1 MTDNQGTDVTEDVD
15 LADGRDESVNE
26 RMDRNWNEILQEL
39 RVTQTGTQIF
49 TGFLLTIAF
58 QTRFSELTT
67 FQIRV
72 YLILV
77 VAAVLTTAL
86 GLAPV
91 NLHRALFRRGVKMT
105 IVQTAHVIMRIT
117 LVGVAI
123 MLIGT
128 VLLIF
133 DLVVDR
139 RAALIAAGATL
150 LVVIIIAVLPAVVR
164 FQRAARSI
172 TRRSYQ
178 DQLRRRSCRARRSQA
193 RVSRTLR

>member
-1 MTDNQGTDVTEDVD
+1 MTDQRAAGLGDDVD
-15 LADGRDESVNE
+15 PADGRNETLNE

-58 QTRFSELTT
+58 QQRFSELTT
-67 FQIRV
+67 FQVRV

-91 NLHRALFRRGVKMT
+91 NLHRGLFRKGAKMT
-105 IVQTAHVIMRIT
+105 IVQTAHIIMRIT

-133 DLVVDR
+133 DLVIDR
-139 RAALIAAGATL
+139 SAALIAAGATL

-164 FQRAARSI
+164 SNGQPAQS
-172 TRRSYQ
+172 Q
-178 DQLRRRSCRARRSQA
+178 DGPTKIS
-193 RVSRTLR
+193 

>member
-1 MTDNQGTDVTEDVD
+1 MTNNRGKDVTDNVD
-15 LADGRDESVNE
+15 LTDGRHESLNE

-58 QTRFSELTT
+58 QSRFSELTT
-67 FQIRV
+67 FQVRV

-77 VAAVLTTAL
+77 TAAVLTTAL

-91 NLHRALFRRGVKMT
+91 SLHRSMFREGAKMT
-105 IVQTAHVIMRIT
+105 IVQTAHVIMRIM

-123 MLIGT
+123 MLIGA

-139 RAALIAAGATL
+139 RAALIVAGVTL
-150 LVVIIIAVLPAVVR
+150 LVLIILAALPMVLR
-164 FQRAARSI
+164 FS
-172 TRRSYQ
+172 RRGE
-178 DQLRRRSCRARRSQA
+178 D
-193 RVSRTLR
+193 

>member
-1 MTDNQGTDVTEDVD
+1 MTDNRGVGVGEDID
-15 LADGRDESVNE
+15 LSEGRDESVNE

-58 QTRFSELTT
+58 QSRFSELTV
-67 FQIRV
+67 FQVRV
-72 YLILV
+72 YLTLV
-77 VAAVLTTAL
+77 IAAVLTTAL

-91 NLHRALFRRGVKMT
+91 NLHRGLFRRGAKMI
-105 IVQTAHVIMRIT
+105 IVETAHIIMRIT
-117 LVGVAI
+117 LVGVAV

-133 DLVVDR
+133 DLVLDR

-150 LVVIIIAVLPAVVR
+150 LIVIVLAVLPPLL
-164 FQRAARSI
+164 RSN
-172 TRRSYQ
+172 RSTESPEAQ
-178 DQLRRRSCRARRSQA
+178 TKSS
-193 RVSRTLR
+193 

>member
-1 MTDNQGTDVTEDVD
+1 MTHNRGKDVTDDVD
-15 LADGRDESVNE
+15 LTDGRNESLNE
-26 RMDRNWNEILQEL
+26 RMDRNWNELLQEL

-72 YLILV
+72 YLIRV

-133 DLVVDR
+133 DLVIDR
-139 RAALIAAGATL
+139 SAALIAAGATL
-150 LVVIIIAVLPAVVR
+150 LIVIVLAVLPPLL
-164 FQRAARSI
+164 RSN
-172 TRRSYQ
+172 RSTESPEAQ
-178 DQLRRRSCRARRSQA
+178 TKSS
-193 RVSRTLR
+193 

>member
-1 MTDNQGTDVTEDVD
+1 MTDNRGMEVGEDID
-15 LADGRDESVNE
+15 LSDGRDESVNE

-58 QTRFSELTT
+58 QSRFSELTT
-67 FQIRV
+67 FQVRV
-72 YLILV
+72 YLTLV
-77 VAAVLTTAL
+77 IAAVLTTAL

-91 NLHRALFRRGVKMT
+91 NLHRGLFRRGAKMI
-105 IVQTAHVIMRIT
+105 IVETAHIIMRIT
-117 LVGVAI
+117 LVGVAV

-133 DLVVDR
+133 DLVLDR

-150 LVVIIIAVLPAVVR
+150 LIVIVLAVLPPLL
-164 FQRAARSI
+164 RSN
-172 TRRSYQ
+172 RSTESPEAQ
-178 DQLRRRSCRARRSQA
+178 TKSS
-193 RVSRTLR
+193 

>member
-1 MTDNQGTDVTEDVD
+1 MTDNRGLDVSDDID
-15 LADGRDESVNE
+15 LADGRDETLNE

-58 QTRFSELTT
+58 QSRFSELTT
-67 FQIRV
+67 FQVRV
-72 YLILV
+72 YLTLV
-77 VAAVLTTAL
+77 IAAVLTTAL

-91 NLHRALFRRGVKMT
+91 NLHRGLFRRGAKMI
-105 IVQTAHVIMRIT
+105 IVETAHIIMRIT
-117 LVGVAI
+117 LVGVAV

-133 DLVVDR
+133 DLVLDR

-150 LVVIIIAVLPAVVR
+150 LIVIVLAVLPPLL
-164 FQRAARSI
+164 RSN
-172 TRRSYQ
+172 RSTESPEAQ
-178 DQLRRRSCRARRSQA
+178 TKSS
-193 RVSRTLR
+193 

>member
-15 LADGRDESVNE
+15 LADGRDESLNE

-58 QTRFSELTT
+58 QTRFTELTT
-67 FQIRV
+67 FQVRV
-72 YLILV
+72 YLVLV
-77 VAAVLTTAL
+77 ISAVLTTAF

-91 NLHRALFRRGVKMT
+91 SLHRSLFRKGAKM
-105 IVQTAHVIMRIT
+105 IVVETAHVIMRIT
-117 LVGVAI
+117 LVGVAV

-133 DLVVDR
+133 DLVVGR
-139 RAALIAAGATL
+139 NAALILAGVTL
-150 LVVIIIAVLPAVVR
+150 LLVIILAVLPAVL
-164 FQRAARSI
+164 RSS
-172 TRRSYQ
+172 RR
-178 DQLRRRSCRARRSQA
+178 DQATIS
-193 RVSRTLR
+193 

>member
-1 MTDNQGTDVTEDVD
+1 MTDQRAAGLGDDVD
-15 LADGRDESVNE
+15 PADGRNETLNE

-58 QTRFSELTT
+58 QQRFSELTT
-67 FQIRV
+67 FQVRV

-91 NLHRALFRRGVKMT
+91 NLHRGLFRKGAKMT
-105 IVQTAHVIMRIT
+105 IVQTAHIIMRIT

-133 DLVVDR
+133 DLVIGR
-139 RAALIAAGATL
+139 RAALSVAGVTL
-150 LVVIIIAVLPAVVR
+150 LVVIIIAVLPAVL
-164 FQRAARSI
+164 RSN
-172 TRRSYQ
+172 RQPAQSQ
-178 DQLRRRSCRARRSQA
+178 DSL
-193 RVSRTLR
+193 TKIK

>member
-1 MTDNQGTDVTEDVD
+1 MTVNRRAHVSDDVD
-15 LADGRDESVNE
+15 PTDGRDESLNE

-67 FQIRV
+67 FQVRV
-72 YLILV
+72 YLVLV
-77 VAAVLTTAL
+77 IAAVLTTAL

-91 NLHRALFRRGVKMT
+91 NLHRALFRKRAKMI

-117 LVGVAI
+117 LVGVAV

-133 DLVVDR
+133 DLVLDR
-139 RAALIAAGATL
+139 SAALIAAGATL
-150 LVVIIIAVLPAVVR
+150 LVVIVLAALPVILRTKR
-164 FQRAARSI
+164 FPESPD
-172 TRRSYQ
+172 
-178 DQLRRRSCRARRSQA
+178 DQATSS
-193 RVSRTLR
+193 